1 LFDAF
6 NDRSYPERWIDAEP
20 DCIAIVDGA
29 FLLRPELENCWDV
42 LVWLDIDFETM
53 VERARERDM
62 AWVGSEDAVVERY
75 RDTGS
80 PRTDERLANPRARAH
95 VLIDNR
101 LPHAPILRRL
111 NCPQL

>member
-80 PRTDERLANPRARAH
+80 PRTDSTSGWPTRGRGRTCSS
-95 VLIDNR
+95 ITGCR
-101 LPHAPILRRL
+101 MRRFFVG
-111 NCPQL
+111 